1 MPILPSPGTTQGGRR
16 ERRRL
21 DTEQRI
27 MSVALR
33 LFCERGFGQTTVDEI
48 VAEADIAKGTF
59 FNYFSSKER
68 LLLAFGERLTSRLA
82 AAAVTISPTAPIIE
96 QLRAA
101 IHLAVGEWQGNQR
114 LLRALIGTALST
126 DSLATAFEVLLAQ
139 ARSNVA
145 LLMREGQR
153 RGEVRV
159 DLEATELARLLQQSM
174 LGTQLIWSLRPAS
187 NLDAAVDQALDVF
200 WRGIGF
206 AADPPPHLALPGSE
220 S

>member
-1 MPILPSPGTTQGGRR
+1 MPAIAPPAPAASSRR
-16 ERRRL
+16 ERRRQ

-27 MSVALR
+27 MRVALR
-33 LFCERGFGQTTVDEI
+33 LFCERGFAATTVDEI

-82 AAAVTISPTAPIIE
+82 AAAITISSTAPIIE

-114 LLRALIGTALST
+114 LLRSLVGTALST
-126 DSLATAFEVLLAQ
+126 DALAMQFQDLLAQ
-139 ARSNVA
+139 ARANVA

-153 RGEVRV
+153 RGEIRT
-159 DLEATELARLLQQSM
+159 DIEAAELARLLQQSM
-174 LGTQLIWSLRPAS
+174 IGTQLVWSLRPAS
-187 NLDAAVDQALDVF
+187 SLDAAVDQTLDVF
-200 WRGIGF
+200 WRGIE
-206 AADPPPHLALPGSE
+206 AAAGSAPRQTRGRQRP
-220 S
+220 